1 MSSVYLPSQVFQ
13 PKRYRPGDGSGHL
26 LFANDLIAALRPR
39 VLVELGTNFGAS
51 YFGFC
56 QAIAES
62 NVECR
67 AYAVAP
73 WTTDNQT
80 GARGESVYSEVR
92 EYNEANYAAF
102 SRLIQGEFDDAVSQ
116 FDDERIDLL
125 HIRGL
130 RTFEAASRAFS
141 CWLPKVRPGG
151 VVLLAGTATRLGD
164 SGVSKLWGS
173 LTRQGT
179 TFEFPHDSGL
189 GVFEKPGSSNRSE
202 FLETLFKA
210 DKPLIEHIRRYY
222 FLSAAELELR
232 YNLAALSSEHE
243 RLLEEADI
251 KQTRIY
257 LLSDSHSAMKAG
269 QREYAELHHQYEE
282 LEENYEKLEALYR
295 QLTEEHESLKRTFQN
310 VLSSHSWKLTS
321 PLRAAI
327 RAVKGN
333 TG

>member
-1 MSSVYLPSQVFQ
+1 
-13 PKRYRPGDGSGHL
+13 
-26 LFANDLIAALRPR
+26 
-39 VLVELGTNFGAS
+39 
-51 YFGFC
+51 
-56 QAIAES
+56 
-62 NVECR
+62 
-67 AYAVAP
+67 
-73 WTTDNQT
+73 
-80 GARGESVYSEVR
+80 
-92 EYNEANYAAF
+92 
-102 SRLIQGEFDDAVSQ
+102 
-116 FDDERIDLL
+116 
-125 HIRGL
+125 
-130 RTFEAASRAFS
+130 
-141 CWLPKVRPGG
+141 
-151 VVLLAGTATRLGD
+151 
-164 SGVSKLWGS
+164 
-173 LTRQGT
+173 
-179 TFEFPHDSGL
+179 
-189 GVFEKPGSSNRSE
+189 
-202 FLETLFKA
+202 
-210 DKPLIEHIRRYY
+210 IRRYY

-321 PLRAAI
+321 PIRAAV